1 MKIIKDRIV
10 KDKIIDTSY
19 IFRQQNINQGIWIED
34 NS

>member
-19 IFRQQNINQGIWIED
+19 IFRQQNINQGI
-34 NS
+34 